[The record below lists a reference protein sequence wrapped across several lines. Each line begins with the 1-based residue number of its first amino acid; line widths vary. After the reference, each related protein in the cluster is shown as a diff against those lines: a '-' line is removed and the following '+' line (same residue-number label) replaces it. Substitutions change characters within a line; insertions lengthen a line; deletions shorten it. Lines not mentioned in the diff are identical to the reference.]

1 MPDKINAYKNKQEL
15 CFRTEKVFMEKF
27 SNLIEECRLEE
38 LDLGTILSLLLNQSL
53 TLIFRFAHS
62 EDEAVEIIEKNL
74 DKLLDALLKE
84 SESKDYEDLELIQ
97 TTTKNSFH

>member
-1 MPDKINAYKNKQEL
+1 
-15 CFRTEKVFMEKF
+15 MEKF

-53 TLIFRFAHS
+53 TLIFKFTHS
-62 EDEAVEIIEKNL
+62 EDEAVEMIEKNL

-84 SESKDYEDLELIQ
+84 SELKDYEDLSL
-97 TTTKNSFH
+97 THPKTKGSIH